1 MVNLPHL
8 QKHHLFV
15 CHFGGQGMDL
25 KFGGIDLRFGKPPA
39 GLTNPAGTWTC
50 QSLTII
56 ERGGDRMD
64 FELTKE
70 QKQIQKSVREFV
82 KGEFKKDLILEL
94 EENHQYPTDIWKKAA
109 ELGFIGIH
117 FPEAYSGMGL
127 GVMENILV
135 AEELCRGDSS
145 VGACLILADFASE
158 IILHFGSDEQ
168 KKAWLPKVA
177 EGEVLSCGAFTEP
190 DHGSDITRMETTA
203 VKDGDEWIINGTKIF
218 ITNGGPL
225 AGFYSVL
232 CQTDPEAQPTH
243 RGMSLILVEADRAGV
258 STASVGVKMGIRM
271 MDTAEVNFKDAR
283 VPLSNLIGKENKG
296 FYQVLEF
303 FDESRIL
310 IAAQGLG
317 TAQGA
322 FDRALAYV
330 KSREQFGKKIAQF
343 QITQHKLADM
353 ATKIEM
359 AQLLVYKAAWNF
371 DQGRIDP
378 KLTSMAKMV
387 AGRTAVEV
395 ADEAIQLLGGYGY
408 MLEYEVERF
417 YRDAKICELYEGTK
431 EIQKN
436 TIASS
441 LIGKLK

>member
-1 MVNLPHL
+1 
-8 QKHHLFV
+8 
-15 CHFGGQGMDL
+15 
-25 KFGGIDLRFGKPPA
+25 
-39 GLTNPAGTWTC
+39 
-50 QSLTII
+50 
-56 ERGGDRMD
+56 MD
-64 FELTKE
+64 FELNKSQQE
-70 QKQIQKSVREFV
+70 IQKAVRDFV
-82 KGEFKKDLILEL
+82 KGEFKKEVIEQLV
-94 EENHQYPTDIWKKAA
+94 ENHEYPTAIWKKAA

-117 FPEAYSGMGL
+117 FPEAYSGEGL

-158 IILHFGSDEQ
+158 IVLHFGSDEM
-168 KKAWLPKVA
+168 KAKWLPKVA

-190 DHGSDITRMETTA
+190 DHGSDITRMDTLA
-203 VKDGDEWIINGTKIF
+203 VRDGDEWVINGSKIF
-218 ITNGGPL
+218 ITNGGEM

-232 CQTDPEAQPTH
+232 CQTDTEVSPSH

-258 STASVGVKMGIRM
+258 STVDVGRKMGIQL
-271 MDTAEVNFKDAR
+271 MDTAEVIFKDVR
-283 VPLSNLIGKENKG
+283 VPVDNLIGQEGRG

-322 FDRALAYV
+322 FDRALKYV

-343 QITQHKLADM
+343 QSSQHKLADM
-353 ATKIEM
+353 ATKIELARLM
-359 AQLLVYKAAWNF
+359 TYKAAWNF

-387 AGRTAVEV
+387 AARTAVEV

-408 MLEYEVERF
+408 MAEYEVERF
-417 YRDAKICELYEGTK
+417 YRDAKITELYEGTK

-441 LIGKLK
+441 VMGKLK

>member
-1 MVNLPHL
+1 
-8 QKHHLFV
+8 
-15 CHFGGQGMDL
+15 
-25 KFGGIDLRFGKPPA
+25 
-39 GLTNPAGTWTC
+39 
-50 QSLTII
+50 
-56 ERGGDRMD
+56 MD
-64 FELTKE
+64 FELSKSRKE
-70 QKQIQKSVREFV
+70 IQKAVRDFV
-82 KGEFKKDLILEL
+82 KGEFKKDVILEL
-94 EENHQYPTDIWKKAA
+94 EEAHAFPEKIWKKAA
-109 ELGFIGIH
+109 DLGFIGIH
-117 FPEAYSGMGL
+117 FPEEYSGQGL
-127 GVMENILV
+127 GVTENILV

-168 KKAWLPKVA
+168 KQTWLPRVA

-190 DHGSDITRMETTA
+190 NHGSDITRMDTTA
-203 VKDGDEWIINGTKIF
+203 VRDGDDWVINGTKIF

-232 CQTDPEAQPTH
+232 CQTDPDVSPSH
-243 RGMSLILVEADRAGV
+243 RGMSLILVEADRPGL

-271 MDTAEVNFKDAR
+271 MQTAEVSFKDVR
-283 VPLSNLIGKENKG
+283 VPAKNLIGKENKG

-322 FDRALAYV
+322 YDRALAYV
-330 KSREQFGKKIAQF
+330 KAREQFGKKIGQF
-343 QITQHKLADM
+343 QATQHKLADM
-353 ATKIEM
+353 ATKIEL
-359 AQLLVYKAAWNF
+359 ARLVVYKAAWNF

-378 KLTSMAKMV
+378 MLTSMAKMV

-417 YRDAKICELYEGTK
+417 YRDAKICEIYEGTK

-436 TIASS
+436 TIASA
-441 LIGKLK
+441 LLGRLK